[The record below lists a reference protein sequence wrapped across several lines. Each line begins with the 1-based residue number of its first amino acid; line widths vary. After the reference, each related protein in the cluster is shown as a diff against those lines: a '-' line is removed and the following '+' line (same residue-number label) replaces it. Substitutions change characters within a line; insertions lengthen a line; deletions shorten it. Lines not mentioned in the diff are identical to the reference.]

1 MKITQSRSFVDEDV
15 AADIRFSDDVLIVDL
30 YGPSDTDAASTQ
42 DAQDGTDAV
51 INDTPWGKAALKLL
65 GTLTASYSDL
75 SVLPTWADR
84 CVLLAGAGA
93 RTWINVTQQTHISK
107 ERPAQFIFRSG
118 LESDPLKS
126 RVMLFVP
133 LKSSTFDECAVHI
146 LTEHKDYPHLF
157 NGVPVAREQTSP
169 IGAQVQAMPHLVINA
184 DHQIQIGA
192 TAEIAITMV
201 DADGL
206 LIERDCELYLESIG
220 GSLVSERVHVSKGIG
235 SARVVAIG
243 SQPGD
248 TIRLKAGWRYW
259 TGDAEH
265 TMVVA

>member
-1 MKITQSRSFVDEDV
+1 MQITQSRSFVDEDV
-15 AADIRFSDDVLIVDL
+15 AADIRFSDDVLTVDL
-30 YGPSDTDAASTQ
+30 YGPSDADASANQ
-42 DAQDGTDAV
+42 DAQDGAVAV

-75 SVLPTWADR
+75 RALPTWADR

-126 RVMLFVP
+126 RVMFFVP
-133 LKSSTFDECAVHI
+133 LKSSTFDECAIHI
-146 LTEHKDYPHLF
+146 LTEHKDYPHMF

-169 IGAQVQAMPHLVINA
+169 LQAQVQALPHLVINA
-184 DHQIQIGA
+184 AQQIQGGA

-201 DADGL
+201 DADGR
-206 LIERDCELYLESIG
+206 LIARDCELYLEAIG
-220 GSLVSERVHVSKGIG
+220 GSLVSERVHLSRGAG

-243 SQPGD
+243 AQPGD

-259 TGDAEH
+259 SGEAEH